1 MLLPSRNLS
10 ECEVM
15 TTLEDRGYA
24 RLVNRGILDLG
35 FASWLASAAI
45 VGSLFHRLGASSA
58 ASAVGGIGVGVA
70 ASKMARWASRDP
82 ESGVG
87 AEEERSSRIYLSLD
101 VGEVILTPFAAGLAL
116 LLSTEE
122 GRRRDAKVLFGTAA
136 IGAGATMAVLLS
148 QSKRSS

>member
-1 MLLPSRNLS
+1 
-10 ECEVM
+10 M

-24 RLVNRGILDLG
+24 ALTKRGIFDLG
-35 FASWLASAAI
+35 FASWLATAAI

-58 ASAVGGIGVGVA
+58 ASAVGGIGVGVGV
-70 ASKMARWASRDP
+70 SKVARWASNASG
-82 ESGVG
+82 SGVG
-87 AEEERSSRIYLSLD
+87 AEEGHSSRIHLSLD
-101 VGEVILTPFAAGLAL
+101 IGEIVLTPFAAGLAL

-136 IGAGATMAVLLS
+136 LGAGATMAVLLS